1 MTTQPFLNSRYL
13 CKFSTKIEHS
23 LKKNLEH
30 LCFDFKNQNTSEL
43 VFSASTKIIII
54 ITTPNELATS
64 KNALEKTQCKCP
76 WLLKQLFS
84 FNNGL
89 TYFLFFFF
97 FNLCAPYLVFIKFSS
112 GEPLEKHRN
121 QVQHR
126 RNLITSGKQTQI
138 HNHQ

>member
-1 MTTQPFLNSRYL
+1 MTIQPFLNSRYL

-30 LCFDFKNQNTSEL
+30 LCFDFKTQNTSEL

-64 KNALEKTQCKCP
+64 KNALEKTQRKCP

-97 FNLCAPYLVFIKFSS
+97 FQFVC
-112 GEPLEKHRN
+112 PLLGFHQVLIRGTLGKTQQPGSAQEKLNN
-121 QVQHR
+121 QQEIDP
-126 RNLITSGKQTQI
+126 NP
-138 HNHQ
+138 